1 MVHQALVVP
10 VGFVKVSGAT
20 LSGGG
25 VAVYI
30 IQYGGRGAISPISTL
45 IV

>member
-1 MVHQALVVP
+1 MVHHALVVLA
-10 VGFVKVSGAT
+10 GFVRVSGAT

-30 IQYGGRGAISPISTL
+30 IEYCERGAISPMSTQS
-45 IV
+45 V